1 LARRQRKPRRP
12 EKPRFRINH
21 QIRVPKIRLVGDN
34 LEEIGKAT
42 GKQVTSDI
50 YPTRDALG
58 FANAMNLDLVEIS
71 PKADPPV
78 CRVIDYKKFLFDRK
92 KKDKELKA
100 KTVKTVIK
108 EIRFG
113 PNTDDHDFNFKARH
127 AEKFLKEGA
136 KVKAYVHF
144 RGRTIVFKERGEVLL
159 LRFVKHLEEFGTIES
174 MPRMEGRRMFVMV
187 APKKSALKPS
197 KKAKAAPKSEKK
209 KGKQAAEKPVEEV
222 AKTPDAKQ
230 AVPKSEKKEK
240 QADEKSV
247 ESVAKVP
254 DAKEAAPKPEKKEK
268 QAADEKPVENVAK
281 AAETRADKE

>member
-1 LARRQRKPRRP
+1 MARRQRKPRRP

-34 LEEIGKAT
+34 LEEISKAT

-92 KKDKELKA
+92 KKEKELKA

-136 KVKAYVHF
+136 KVKAYVLF

-159 LRFVKHLEEFGTIES
+159 LRFVKHLEEYGTIES
-174 MPRMEGRRMFVMV
+174 MPRMEGRRMFVML
-187 APKKSALKPS
+187 APKKSALKS
-197 KKAKAAPKSEKK
+197 AKKTKQVPKPEKK
-209 KGKQAAEKPVEEV
+209 KGKQADEKPVEKA
-222 AKTPDAKQ
+222 AKAPEAKQ
-230 AVPKSEKKEK
+230 AT
-240 QADEKSV
+240 
-247 ESVAKVP
+247 
-254 DAKEAAPKPEKKEK
+254 PKPEKKEK
-268 QAADEKPVENVAK
+268 AADEKPIEKVAK
-281 AAETRADKE
+281 AAETKDKE